1 MFGSGVTLFR
11 IFGFE
16 IRLDLSFL
24 LIAVLVGAS
33 LASGY
38 FPSVHEGL
46 PASTYWIL
54 GFFAVVGIFASIVLH
69 ELGHS
74 LVARRFG
81 IEMRGITLHMFGGA
95 AELEDE
101 PTSPTAE
108 LLVAA
113 AGPATS
119 FALAGLLE
127 LGALATAGLSS
138 SELPIEMLL
147 RYLAS
152 LNLVLGIFNLLPAF
166 PLDGGR
172 ILRAGLWL
180 KNGDHDRATRLA
192 ARIGAGLGMGLAALG
207 VLQILAGRLGDGLWT
222 ILIGFFI
229 RSAAIASGL
238 DLAAR
243 RMLGDATVA
252 RFMTPDPVTV
262 PVGMSLADFVEEVV
276 YRTRH
281 DTYPVIDGAGRP
293 RGLVAVGAL
302 SEVPREAWPST
313 SVMEVA
319 EPISSGGTVAPELS
333 ARAAL
338 DTMRRSGRSR
348 LLVVDV
354 DGRLVGLLTLKD
366 LLETLTLKMRIEGE
380 EV

>member
-1 MFGSGVTLFR
+1 MFGRGVTLFR
-11 IFGFE
+11 VFGFE
-16 IRLDLSFL
+16 IRVDLSFV
-24 LIAVLVGAS
+24 LIAVLIGGS

-46 PASTYWIL
+46 PASTYWLL

-81 IEMRGITLHMFGGA
+81 MEMRGITLHLFGGA
-95 AELEDE
+95 AELEEE
-101 PTSPTAE
+101 PTSASAE

-119 FALAGLLE
+119 FALAGLLR
-127 LGALATAGLSS
+127 LAALATAGLSS

-147 RYLAS
+147 RYLSS

-172 ILRAGLWL
+172 ILRAALWL
-180 KNGDHDRATRLA
+180 KGGDHDRATRVA
-192 ARIGAGLGMGLAALG
+192 ARIGAGLGFGLAALG
-207 VLQILAGRLGDGLWT
+207 VLQILGGRLGDGLWT
-222 ILIGFFI
+222 VLIGFFI

-238 DLAAR
+238 EAATR

-262 PVGMSLADFVEEVV
+262 PVAMALSDFVEEVV

-281 DTYPVIDGAGRP
+281 DTYPVTDGAGRP
-293 RGLVAVGAL
+293 RGLVAVGVL
-302 SEVPREAWPST
+302 STVAREAWPST
-313 SVMEVA
+313 AVMEVA
-319 EPISSGGTVAPELS
+319 DRIAAEETVAPEMP
-333 ARAAL
+333 AIQAL
-338 DTMRRSGRSR
+338 DRMRRSGRSR
-348 LLVVDV
+348 LLVVDET
-354 DGRLVGLLTLKD
+354 GRLVGLLTLKD
-366 LLETLTLKMRIEGE
+366 LLDTLTLKMQIEGE
-380 EV
+380 ES

>member
-1 MFGSGVTLFR
+1 MFGPGVTLFR

-16 IRLDLSFL
+16 IRLDPSFL

-74 LVARRFG
+74 LVARRHG

-101 PTSPTAE
+101 PASASVE
-108 LLVAA
+108 LRVAA

-119 FALAGLLE
+119 FALAAVLRL
-127 LGALATAGLSS
+127 AAAATAGLSS
-138 SELPIEMLL
+138 SELPVEMLL

-152 LNLVLGIFNLLPAF
+152 LNLVLGLFNLLPAF

-172 ILRAGLWL
+172 ILRAILWL
-180 KNGDHDRATRLA
+180 RNGDHDGATRIA
-192 ARIGAGLGMGLAALG
+192 ARIGAGLGFGLAGLG
-207 VLQILAGRLGDGLWT
+207 VLQILAGRLGDGMWT

-252 RFMTPDPVTV
+252 RFMTPDPVSV
-262 PVGMSLADFVEEVV
+262 PVALALADFVEEVV

-281 DTYPVIDGAGRP
+281 DVYPVVDGAGRP
-293 RGLVAVGAL
+293 RGLVAVGSLA
-302 SEVPREAWPST
+302 EVPREAWTAT

-319 EPISSGGTVAPELS
+319 EPIEAGGAVAPDMP
-333 ARAAL
+333 AKAAL
-338 DTMRRSGRSR
+338 DLMRRSGRSR
-348 LLVVDV
+348 LLVVD
-354 DGRLVGLLTLKD
+354 DGGRLVGLLTLKD
-366 LLETLTLKMRIEGE
+366 LLETLTLKMRIEGD

>member
-16 IRLDLSFL
+16 IRLDPSFL

-33 LASGY
+33 LASGH
-38 FPSVHEGL
+38 FPAVHEGL

-54 GFFAVVGIFASIVLH
+54 GIFAVLGIFASIVLH

-81 IEMRGITLHMFGGA
+81 MEMRGITLHMFGGA

-101 PTSPTAE
+101 PTSAGAE
-108 LLVAA
+108 LAVAA

-119 FALAGLLE
+119 FALAGLLK
-127 LGALATAGLSS
+127 LAAMAAAGLSS
-138 SELPIEMLL
+138 TELPIEMLL
-147 RYLAS
+147 RYLAG
-152 LNLVLGIFNLLPAF
+152 LNLVLAIFNLLPAF

-172 ILRAGLWL
+172 ILRAVLWARG
-180 KNGDHDRATRLA
+180 GDHDRATRLA
-192 ARIGAGLGMGLAALG
+192 SRIGAGLGFGLAGLG
-207 VLQILAGRLGDGLWT
+207 VLQILGGRLGDGLWT
-222 ILIGFFI
+222 VLIGFFI
-229 RSAAIASGL
+229 RSAALASGL

-243 RMLGDATVA
+243 RLLGDATVA

-262 PVGMSLADFVEEVV
+262 PVALSLAEFVEEVV

-281 DTYPVIDGAGRP
+281 DTYPVTDGAGRP
-293 RGLVAVGAL
+293 RGLVAVGSL
-302 SEVPREAWPST
+302 STVAREAWPST

-319 EPISSGGTVAPELS
+319 EPIESGGTVAPDLP
-333 ARAAL
+333 AKQAL
-338 DTMRRSGRSR
+338 DLMRRSGRSR
-348 LLVVDV
+348 LLVVDG
-354 DGRLVGLLTLKD
+354 DGRLAGLLTLKD
-366 LLETLTLKMRIEGE
+366 LLDTLTLRMRIEGE
-380 EV
+380 EM

>member
-1 MFGSGVTLFR
+1 MFGRGVTLFR

-16 IRLDLSFL
+16 IRIDLSFL
-24 LIAVLVGAS
+24 LIAVLIGGS

-38 FPSVHEGL
+38 FPAVHEGL

-69 ELGHS
+69 ELVHS

-81 IEMRGITLHMFGGA
+81 MEMRGITLHMFGGA

-108 LLVAA
+108 LMVAA

-119 FALAGLLE
+119 FALAAILKLL
-127 LGALATAGLSS
+127 AMATAGLSS
-138 SELPIEMLL
+138 SQLPVELLL

-172 ILRAGLWL
+172 ILRAALWL
-180 KNGDHDRATRLA
+180 KGGDHDKATRLA
-192 ARIGAGLGMGLAALG
+192 SHIGAGLGFGLAALG
-207 VLQILAGRLGDGLWT
+207 VMQILAGRLGDGLWT
-222 ILIGFFI
+222 VLIGFFI

-262 PVGMSLADFVEEVV
+262 PVALSLTDFVEEVV

-281 DTYPVIDGAGRP
+281 DTYPVTDGAERP

-302 SEVPREAWPST
+302 SGVPREAWPST
-313 SVMEVA
+313 SVMEIA
-319 EPISSGGTVAPELS
+319 EPIEAGGTVAPDLPAKE
-333 ARAAL
+333 AL
-338 DTMRRSGRSR
+338 DLMRKSGRSR
-348 LLVVDV
+348 LLVVDES
-354 DGRLVGLLTLKD
+354 GRLVGLLTLKD
-366 LLETLTLKMRIEGE
+366 LLETLTLRMRIEGE
-380 EV
+380 EI